1 VNEHPTP
8 EPTPDIDRLRAAHP
22 LWTITATWATAASGP
37 EHRRLAAVRQGV
49 RVTGWTPAEL
59 TAQIEA
65 REEAHRW
72 PST

>member
-1 VNEHPTP
+1 MPNPSTP
-8 EPTPDIDRLRAAHP
+8 EPAPDIGRLRAQHP

-49 RVTGWTPAEL
+49 RVVAWTPAEL
-59 TAQIEA
+59 SAQIEA